1 MGLDRESDMKLKTTG
16 GNRPLSAFLMDV
28 DNTLIDIKRRDHQS
42 FCDTAAEMGFPTLEF
57 EEFAEMRVSG
67 DLSREIGAV
76 LLSRGGDPE
85 RLNDFLQARHSRLDR
100 PELFQLD
107 TLFPGTTQVLYRISE
122 SGIPIVAATL
132 RHEVKLLEMELTRL
146 GIRDAF
152 SGILTAGDI
161 REQANRPYEP
171 EYDSLCY
178 YKGLVLEEATKRFGL
193 IPRET
198 AFVSDTEFD
207 IKAGIK
213 LGLITVA
220 VESGYGEN
228 DRLRSM
234 ADLCLPSVAELS
246 DVLMFRN

>member
-1 MGLDRESDMKLKTTG
+1 MGRDRESDMKLKTTG

-28 DNTLIDIKRRDHQS
+28 DNTLIDIKRRDYQS
-42 FCDTAAEMGFPTLEF
+42 FCDTAAEMGFPTLD
-57 EEFAEMRVSG
+57 FAEFVEMRLSG
-67 DLSREIGAV
+67 ASSREIGAV

-107 TLFPGTTQVLYRISE
+107 TLFPGTAQVLYRISE

-132 RHEVKLLEMELTRL
+132 RHDSQLLEPELMRF
-146 GIRDAF
+146 GILEYF

-161 REQANRPYEP
+161 RTRANRPYEP
-171 EYDSLCY
+171 EYDCLTY
-178 YKGLVLEEATKRFGL
+178 YKGLVLKESVSRFGL
-193 IPRET
+193 IPEET
-198 AFVSDTEFD
+198 VFVSDTEFD
-207 IKAGIK
+207 IEAGIK
-213 LGLITVA
+213 IGLITVA

-234 ADLCLPSVAELS
+234 ADLCLPSVAALS
-246 DVLMFRN
+246 DVLIFDR